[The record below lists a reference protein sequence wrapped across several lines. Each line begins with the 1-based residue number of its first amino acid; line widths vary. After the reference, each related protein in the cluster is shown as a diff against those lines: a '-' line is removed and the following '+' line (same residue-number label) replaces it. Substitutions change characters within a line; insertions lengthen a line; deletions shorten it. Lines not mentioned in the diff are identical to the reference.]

1 MKRVEGFGDLSPDQ
15 SARLARLAARPES
28 EIDTSDIPE
37 WTEADFAAAIRLQG
51 RPFTEVLRLYRARK
65 AAITARID
73 LDVLDW
79 LKSKGGGYQTRLNA
93 ILRDAM
99 TKDLAAEP
107 KKATPA
113 SGKPKSPTKGSAAK
127 HATAGHP
134 KSSRSPVAKKV
145 AAGTAHKVKASKPVP
160 PLGKG
165 KKTAQGAKGTK
176 QRRPSPARQKAGS
189 TQEG

>member
-15 SARLARLAARPES
+15 SARLARLTTRPES
-28 EIDTSDIPE
+28 EIDTSDSPE
-37 WTEADFAAAIRLQG
+37 WTEADFAAAIRLEG

-99 TKDLAAEP
+99 TKDLIAGP

-113 SGKPKSPTKGSAAK
+113 SGKAKSPTKVLAAK
-127 HATAGHP
+127 RAVAGHP
-134 KSSRSPVAKKV
+134 KSSRSPAAKKATAV
-145 AAGTAHKVKASKPVP
+145 TAHKVKASKPVP

-176 QRRPSPARQKAGS
+176 QRRPSTAP
-189 TQEG
+189 